1 MKNESLQL
9 LSVARKARLIEA
21 GEEPVGAACRA
32 GHGRLVLVASDASP
46 HTLRR
51 AQSFV
56 AGSKQPL
63 LHADCSKEELGAAI
77 GTGPCALAA
86 ITDVRLALA
95 FVKTLEPAEKYAGL
109 LDDLNERSKR
119 VEQRR
124 KEEKAH
130 RANVRKGKKK

>member
-1 MKNESLQL
+1 MKDESLRL

-32 GHGRLVLVASDASP
+32 GRGRLVLVTADASP
-46 HTLRR
+46 HTARR
-51 AQSFV
+51 AASFV

-63 LHADCSKEELGAAI
+63 IRVDCSKDELGAAI
-77 GTGPCALAA
+77 GTSVCAVAA
-86 ITDVRLALA
+86 LTDVRLALA
-95 FVKTLEPAEKYAGL
+95 FVKTLEPAEEYAAL
-109 LDDLNERSKR
+109 RADLEERSRR